1 MSWTDERV
9 DTLKRLWGEGH
20 SASQIANQLG
30 GVSRNAVI
38 GKVHRLGLESR
49 LKKDGPA
56 KEAPAE
62 GAAGDAPLGNEPPS
76 AEAAE
81 REPVAVETAAEAT
94 PDPTH
99 APATGDTPPFTP
111 ANDPGTPAA
120 NGSELNDSG
129 ANGSGAS
136 AARAGGTEGD
146 DVVVPVPLK
155 LKLTQLTER
164 TCKWPVGDPMH
175 DDFHFCGHE
184 AEEGR
189 PYCEYHSGL
198 AFQPAS
204 ERRRV
209 R

>member
-20 SASQIANQLG
+20 SASQIATHLG

-49 LKKDGPA
+49 KKDADAAPA
-56 KEAPAE
+56 AASEDAAPAVESAPVSAADDAPAE
-62 GAAGDAPLGNEPPS
+62 ASAAPGELS
-76 AEAAE
+76 
-81 REPVAVETAAEAT
+81 AVEAPSDETDAQVAAPE
-94 PDPTH
+94 
-99 APATGDTPPFTP
+99 P
-111 ANDPGTPAA
+111 ANDPGTPR
-120 NGSELNDSG
+120 EP
-129 ANGSGAS
+129 
-136 AARAGGTEGD
+136 AGEGGED
-146 DVVVPVPLK
+146 EAVAPIPLK

-164 TCKWPVGDPMH
+164 TCKWPIGDPMH
-175 DDFHFCGHE
+175 DDFHFCGHD